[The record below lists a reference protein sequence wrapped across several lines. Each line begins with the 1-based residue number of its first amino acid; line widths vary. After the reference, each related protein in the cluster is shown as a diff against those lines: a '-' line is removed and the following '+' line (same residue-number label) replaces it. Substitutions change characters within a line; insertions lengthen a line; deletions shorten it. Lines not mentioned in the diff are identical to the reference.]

1 MFLQEVCVTG
11 TAAARAEAVKVGSE
25 EDDDA
30 DFIRTKNRNAC
41 QKRDRKAEM
50 RTQKDVARAAG
61 ATAKQPSQKK
71 KKKSKSTVSKVPKAI
86 PISSK
91 VRNDDREPEEKDV
104 ESGGSDHDDSD
115 SDAADEDEELA
126 MNPSHYRTQ
135 QGYSF
140 EDESGEGSDFEEL
153 NVIFDHFNP
162 KESDFGGIRQ
172 FLSNLLCGAPYN
184 VGELVDVIIGQ
195 SGAVGTVVKVAGE
208 EEVYGVTSVISF
220 AHYASF
226 ECIKQITKFILSKCP
241 ADQHP
246 LLEKMLRSS
255 EHGHTGFIVNER
267 MVNMPNEM
275 ALPLMKGLFDEIGWS
290 QQDQVRNMLP
300 MKAHNTL
307 PHTLATVFLKIG
319 GRKKTFENGTGWIT
333 SWC

>member
-1 MFLQEVCVTG
+1 MTG
-11 TAAARAEAVKVGSE
+11 TAAARAEAVKVGIE

-30 DFIRTKNRNAC
+30 DFIRAKNKNAC

-50 RTQKDVARAAG
+50 RSLKEVARAGG
-61 ATAKQPSQKK
+61 ATSKLKMKK
-71 KKKSKSTVSKVPKAI
+71 KARSKAPKA
-86 PISSK
+86 PDTLQKASK
-91 VRNDDREPEEKDV
+91 IQNEDQEQEGQAAESEGSDDD
-104 ESGGSDHDDSD
+104 ESG
-115 SDAADEDEELA
+115 SDAAEEDEELA

-135 QGYSF
+135 QGYNF

-153 NVIFDHFNP
+153 NVVFDHFNP

-184 VGELVDVIIGQ
+184 VGELVDIIIGQ

-220 AHYASF
+220 GHYASS
-226 ECIKQITKFILSKCP
+226 ECIRQLTKFILSKCP
-241 ADQHP
+241 ADQRP
-246 LLEKMLRSS
+246 RLEKMLRSS

-290 QQDQVRNMLP
+290 QEDQVRPSFYAAAL
-300 MKAHNTL
+300 TIRERD
-307 PHTLATVFLKIG
+307 T
-319 GRKKTFENGTGWIT
+319 
-333 SWC
+333 